1 MQKHQLRYL
10 SEIKKGLIQKE
21 INGMI
26 YYSVPMLDDLGVKNG
41 FMARK
46 GGVSPAPFD
55 SLNFSMKREGSY
67 ENFITNFSIMA
78 DNLGLNVEDMGVC
91 NYEHGTNVEFVSDE
105 HKGMGIVRD
114 NELPYCDGLIVQD
127 SGITAVSLHADCV
140 PILFADKKLRAAGT
154 CHAGWRGV
162 LGGAV
167 FSILDKLALIGIEP
181 EDVCFGVAPCIH
193 ECCFEVQDDVSVPFV
208 AEYGEIVRER
218 REGKQYIDLRAVI
231 GLQLMR
237 RGVPAENVS
246 MSNLCTCCLPDL
258 FFSFRRDGLDTGD
271 MACVIAL
278 P

>member
-1 MQKHQLRYL
+1 M
-10 SEIKKGLIQKE
+10 
-21 INGMI
+21 
-26 YYSVPMLDDLGVKNG
+26 
-41 FMARK
+41 
-46 GGVSPAPFD
+46 
-55 SLNFSMKREGSY
+55 
-67 ENFITNFSIMA
+67 
-78 DNLGLNVEDMGVC
+78 
-91 NYEHGTNVEFVSDE
+91 
-105 HKGMGIVRD
+105 
-114 NELPYCDGLIVQD
+114 
-127 SGITAVSLHADCV
+127 
-140 PILFADKKLRAAGT
+140 
-154 CHAGWRGV
+154 
-162 LGGAV
+162 GGAV
-167 FSILDKLALIGIEP
+167 FSLLDKLALIGIEP